1 MSKVVVVVDTNV
13 AIVTNGRNTHADIAC
28 QVACIE
34 KLNIIT
40 HKDVVAL
47 DDHDLIFDEYRRYLN
62 FSGEPG
68 VGDIFFKH
76 VFNHQYSDNRVKR
89 ISISLS
95 SDESR
100 GFYELP
106 RNSLDPSDR
115 KFLAVAV
122 AANATIINATESDW
136 SEHHIILNTLSVL
149 VEQLCPQHA
158 TKCD

>member
-1 MSKVVVVVDTNV
+1 MSKVVVDTNV
-13 AIVTNGRNTHADIAC
+13 AIVANGRNTHADIAC
-28 QVACIE
+28 QLACIK
-34 KLNIIT
+34 KLKIIT
-40 HKDVVAL
+40 HKGVVAL
-47 DDHDLIFDEYRRYLN
+47 DNHDLIFDEYRRRLN

-76 VFNHQYSDNRVKR
+76 VFNHLYSDNRVKR
-89 ISISLS
+89 VSISPS

-122 AANATIINATESDW
+122 AANANIINATESDW
-136 SEHHIILNTLSVL
+136 CEQHNLLNRLSIL

-158 TKCD
+158 TKCG